1 MAERVSN
8 KAPAKPFLSKAPTDG
23 KTPSEATPV
32 TDKDRFRFRY
42 KYNGNNTEKRR
53 NENMPM
59 SRSKWLLKKIK
70 GINHERLNKHLD
82 VMVKNTGKSRTYI
95 KWDIFKNF
103 LTTGCSY
110 TDYFRGDYINLTKE
124 QKKTFVTA
132 KKFYNIIHYF
142 NDQQYIVLLHDKL
155 VFDEYFKDFIKR
167 DFYNLRTG
175 SIDGFKNFLN
185 GKDIVFAKDP
195 TGECGHNI
203 SKIKVAEHTPEEL
216 FETCKKNG
224 QLLVEE
230 AIIQSDDMNE
240 VNPYSVNS
248 YRVVTLLKDGKAQVI
263 ANALRV
269 NQNDATVVGCSDD
282 IYFAMKPDGSVDG
295 NVVDDYGN
303 IYTKHPLTGFEF
315 ANMRIKGVKEA
326 FDLCCKAAE
335 KIPQV
340 RYIGWDIAFS
350 DKGPVIVEGNEYP
363 GFGVLQF
370 YKLKDS
376 HEGHLKDIEKA
387 VGDEIYKIKM

>member
-1 MAERVSN
+1 M
-8 KAPAKPFLSKAPTDG
+8 
-23 KTPSEATPV
+23 
-32 TDKDRFRFRY
+32 
-42 KYNGNNTEKRR
+42 
-53 NENMPM
+53 
-59 SRSKWLLKKIK
+59 KKIK
-70 GINHERLNKHLD
+70 GINHDRLNKHLD
-82 VMVKNTGKSRTYI
+82 VMVKNTGKSRAYI
-95 KWDIFKNF
+95 KWDIFRNF

-142 NDQQYIVLLHDKL
+142 NDPEYIVLLHDKL
-155 VFDEYFKDFIKR
+155 VFDDFFEKYIKR
-167 DFYNLRTG
+167 DHFNLRCGTVEQL
-175 SIDGFKNFLN
+175 KEFLK
-185 GKDIVFAKDP
+185 GKDIIFAKDP

-203 SKIKVAEHTPEEL
+203 SKLKVAEHTPEEI
-216 FETCKKNG
+216 FESCRKSG
-224 QLLVEE
+224 QLLLEE
-230 AIIQSDDMNE
+230 AIIQSDDMNA

-248 YRVVTLLKDGKAQVI
+248 YRVVTLLKDGKAHVI

-269 NQNDATVVGCSDD
+269 NQNDANVVGCSDD
-282 IYFAMKPDGSVDG
+282 IYFAMKPDGTVDG

-303 IYTKHPLTGFEF
+303 VYTEHPLTRFKF
-315 ANMRIKGVKEA
+315 ADMKIKGVQQA
-326 FDLCCKAAE
+326 FDMCCEAAE

-350 DKGPVIVEGNEYP
+350 VNGPVIVEGNEYP

-376 HEGHLKDIEKA
+376 HEGHLKDIENV
-387 VGDEIYKIKM
+387 VGDEIKNIKM